1 MIRSLP
7 VSDSSTTKPKP
18 ASILDGPEAA
28 EEVNHVDLGDLFA
41 KRIAKNKKAA
51 KVKVLLTLVPG
62 LKLRVLDSPAVVS
75 QLRLADV
82 ENDSSAF
89 LNALLHLVHEDDRAR
104 FFDFLNQ
111 DGIDGEMLM
120 EFYTTL
126 VSAGADGRPTK
137 RSPNSRATSTRK
149 PRTTS

>member
-1 MIRSLP
+1 M
-7 VSDSSTTKPKP
+7 SDTPTTKPDP
-18 ASILDGPEAA
+18 NAIIDGPEDAGKA
-28 EEVNHVDLGDLFA
+28 KNYIDLGDLFA
-41 KRIAKNKKAA
+41 KRIAKNKKELA
-51 KVKVLLTLVPG
+51 VKATVALVPG
-62 LKLRVLDSPAVVS
+62 LDLRVLDSPAVVS

-89 LNALLHLVHEDDRAR
+89 LNALLHLVHEDDRPR
-104 FFDFLNQ
+104 FFEFLNQ
-111 DGIDGEMLM
+111 DGIDGPMLM

-149 PRTTS
+149 RRTTS